1 MHFNTH
7 QANSPK
13 KKIVKTIENL
23 QSPIQKANSR
33 LKHCIIHKKKKN
45 TEKEV
50 RPFAQQFI
58 PLKLIYLTF
67 YLNKDKCIV

>member
-13 KKIVKTIENL
+13 KKIVKTIENF

-33 LKHCIIHKKKKN
+33 LKHCIIQKKKN

>member
-1 MHFNTH
+1 MYFNTH

-13 KKIVKTIENL
+13 KKIVKTIENF

-33 LKHCIIHKKKKN
+33 LKHRIIQKKKN

-50 RPFAQQFI
+50 RPFAQ
-58 PLKLIYLTF
+58 
-67 YLNKDKCIV
+67 

>member
-13 KKIVKTIENL
+13 KKIVKTIENFL
-23 QSPIQKANSR
+23 KSNSKKQI
-33 LKHCIIHKKKKN
+33 LDEDIVLFKKKKN